1 MDRNVDSLGYSRPA
15 APGTAPVAPPERR
28 HSRRLFDKVMVAFH
42 HACDAGDL
50 EVSER
55 LLALLELMATRRP
68 RPEDGNRR
76 RTIENLVAA
85 HERLWHLRHPRLD

>member
-1 MDRNVDSLGYSRPA
+1 MDRNVDPLGYNPP
-15 APGTAPVAPPERR
+15 APGAVSLAPPERR
-28 HSRRLFDKVMVAFH
+28 HARRLFDKIMVAFH
-42 HACDAGDL
+42 HACDARDL

-85 HERLWHLRHPRLD
+85 HERLWHLRRPRLD